1 MNAEELSKRYIKAT
15 EKTLKFVHKT
25 ESRFEIKE
33 INIDEVLN
41 YVNSYLKDAKYF
53 LSEQKFET
61 SLTSIAYCEGL
72 LDALKILGTIRVEK
86 V

>member
-15 EKTLKFVHKT
+15 EETLKLVHKT

-33 INIDEVLN
+33 NNIDEVLN

-53 LSEQKFET
+53 LGEQKFET

-72 LDALKILGTIRVEK
+72 LDALKILGAIRVEK